1 MARLEVTTEVTGNVW
16 KIEVNAGD
24 NLAAEDVIMILESMK
39 MEIPVEAP
47 SAGKLVE
54 ILVQE
59 EDIGQFGILHPGC
72 QWNRGTGSQGSDGHQ
87 ENYNQAG
94 PGYFHHACARRGKED
109 PVRTGRTFGWRI
121 VAKSGSSTQ
130 GMFWQGAIIE
140 SLASP
145 IADRGGPGK

>member
-24 NLAAEDVIMILESMK
+24 DLAAEDVIMILESMK

-59 EDIGQFGILHPGC
+59 EDC
-72 QWNRGTGSQGSDGHQ
+72 VD
-87 ENYNQAG
+87 
-94 PGYFHHACARRGKED
+94 ED
-109 PVRTGRTFGWRI
+109 QV
-121 VAKSGSSTQ
+121 V
-130 GMFWQGAIIE
+130 AIIE
-140 SLASP
+140 TH
-145 IADRGGPGK
+145 

>member
-24 NLAAEDVIMILESMK
+24 DLAAEDVIMILESMK

-59 EDIGQFGILHPGC
+59 ED
-72 QWNRGTGSQGSDGHQ
+72 SVV
-87 ENYNQAG
+87 ENQ
-94 PGYFHHACARRGKED
+94 
-109 PVRTGRTFGWRI
+109 V
-121 VAKSGSSTQ
+121 V
-130 GMFWQGAIIE
+130 AII
-140 SLASP
+140 
-145 IADRGGPGK
+145 DTH